1 MAETRRQRYERQWTE
16 LKSERSSWDAHWRE
30 LGENFAPRS
39 TRFNTTDRN
48 RGTKKNGQII
58 NSAPLTAAR
67 TQAAGMSGGLTSPAR
82 PWFRLTT
89 PDPDLAEFA
98 AVKSWLHLVQE
109 RLYQVL
115 QMSNIYSA
123 LPAAYLGLGV
133 FATHVPFI
141 EEDPRT
147 VLRAYTMPIGSYVLV
162 AGADGRVSGVQRE
175 YSMTSQQLV
184 EKFGEDKVSKQVRED
199 AKKGRRGDWRDV
211 VHLVERNPDQRL
223 GRRDYL
229 GMPWRSCWYER
240 CGDTSSAEVEF
251 LRESGFWEAPFLG
264 ARWERTG
271 EDVYGSNSPGMTA
284 LGDAKALQVM
294 ERRSAQLVDLSSR
307 PPTRAP
313 SSMRNQRASLIP
325 GDITY
330 VDANTAGQTFEPAY
344 VPNPSAIQELREDKR
359 EHVRRI
365 DQAFYADLWLML
377 ARDDGGGQI
386 TAREV
391 AERHEEKMLQLGPVL
406 ESLNDELLSPL
417 IDRTFGICQRA
428 GLIPPPPPEVQGVSL
443 TVQYVSILH
452 QAQKLVD
459 TAGMERGAGFVGN
472 LAAVFG
478 PQQSAT
484 PVTDMLNTDVLVR
497 EYSERLGLKPEILR
511 SPDEVAQLRAARAQQ
526 QQQAAAAANAQAV
539 AEGAKTLSQAD
550 TEGDNALTRVASALG
565 GQAAQVVPMRGAA

>member
-1 MAETRRQRYERQWTE
+1 MAETRRQKYERQWGE
-16 LKSERSSWDAHWRE
+16 LRSERSTWDAHWRD

-39 TRFNTTDRN
+39 TRFNTTERN
-48 RGTKKNGQII
+48 RGTKKNGAII

-89 PDPDLAEFA
+89 PDPDLAESA
-98 AVKSWLHLVQE
+98 GAKSWLHVVQE

-115 QMSNIYSA
+115 QMSNIYSV

-133 FATHVPFI
+133 FATHVLFI

-147 VLRAYTMPIGSYVLV
+147 VLRGYTMPIGSYVLA
-162 AGADGRVSGVQRE
+162 AGADGRADTFQRE
-175 YSMTSQQLV
+175 YSMTPPQLV
-184 EKFGEDKVSKQVRED
+184 EKFGEERVSARVRED
-199 AKKGRRGDWRDV
+199 VKAGKRGAWRDV
-211 VHLVERNPDQRL
+211 VHVVERNTEQQR
-223 GRRDYL
+223 GRRDYS

-240 CGDTSSAEVEF
+240 CGETSASDVEF
-251 LRESGFWEAPFLG
+251 LREAGFWEAPFLA

-294 ERRSAQLVDLSSR
+294 ERRSGQLTDLLSR
-307 PPTRAP
+307 PPMRAP
-313 SSMRNQRASLIP
+313 SSLRNQRASMIP
-325 GDITY
+325 GDTTY
-330 VDANTAGQTFEPAY
+330 VDANTAGQTFEPSY
-344 VPNPSAIQELREDKR
+344 IVNPVGIQELREDKR
-359 EHVRRI
+359 EHVQRI
-365 DQAFYADLWLML
+365 EQAFYADLWLL
-377 ARDDGGGQI
+377 LSRGDAGQI

-391 AERHEEKMLQLGPVL
+391 AERHEEKLLQLGPVL

-472 LAAVFG
+472 LAGVFG

-484 PVTDMLNTDVLVR
+484 PVTDVLNTDVLIR
-497 EYSERLGLKPEILR
+497 EYAERLGLKPEIIR
-511 SPDEVAQLRAARAQQ
+511 SPDEVAQIRAARAQQ
-526 QQQAAAAANAQAV
+526 AQQAAQAQAAQAA
-539 AEGAKTLSQAD
+539 AEGAKTLSEAD
-550 TEGDNALTRVASALG
+550 TGGDNALTRVAGALG